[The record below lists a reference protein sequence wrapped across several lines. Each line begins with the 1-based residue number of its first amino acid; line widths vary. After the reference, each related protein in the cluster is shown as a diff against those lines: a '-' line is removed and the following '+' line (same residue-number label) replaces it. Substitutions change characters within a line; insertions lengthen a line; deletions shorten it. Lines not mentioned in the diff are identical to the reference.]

1 MARGGCRLRQ
11 LGIDT
16 LVLSGDTV
24 ESARVAAELAG
35 IGGEKVWGKLLPG
48 DKAERVEELRGRGRY
63 VAMVGWFRGFFFFF
77 SPPLKCNEYVYVH
90 MLMRSQIFESKASFT
105 PRITSSFVTTVM
117 IRGLCLCDGVPTP
130 SPEE

>member
-77 SPPLKCNEYVYVH
+77 
-90 MLMRSQIFESKASFT
+90 F
-105 PRITSSFVTTVM
+105 
-117 IRGLCLCDGVPTP
+117 P
-130 SPEE
+130 SPEM